1 MTPTTLSP
9 RTRLAHYDIVSRLGA
24 GGMGE
29 VYRAYD
35 STLARDV
42 AIKVLPPHMSDDP
55 EMRERFEREAQALAA
70 LSHPNILAIHELGC
84 VEGVSFVVTELLE
97 GESLRQRLAHGPL
110 PWRSVVEVSTQAADA
125 LAVAHAKGVV
135 HRDVKPENLFLLKNG
150 WLKMLDFG
158 LARLTTVGEEA
169 DHRTM
174 AVLTEARR
182 ILGTLG
188 YMAPEQAV
196 GEPAGPR
203 ADIFALGCVMYE
215 MVTGKRPFQGTT
227 PAETIAA
234 TLRAV
239 PLPLGDVTPGTP
251 LTLQRII
258 DQCLVKDVSAR
269 FSSAADLAA
278 ALRAMVAD
286 SAFSPGSVR
295 ARKLRPTERSVAI
308 LPFAHDGDAGAEY
321 LADGFTEAVI
331 NRLSQVPG
339 LRVVP
344 RSTVFQFKGRDIDL
358 TSVALALNAH
368 SLVTGRVATR
378 EQLVSIQAELIDAE
392 TQDQIWGHHYR
403 HDVSGILSFEEEV
416 AEHIAQ
422 MLDARLMHEPKRRLR
437 RHSPDDV
444 TVPPVG
450 ARPAGVDSMDA

>member
-42 AIKVLPPHMSDDP
+42 AIKVLPPHLSDDP
-55 EMRERFEREAQALAA
+55 EMRERFEREAQALAS

-97 GESLRQRLAHGPL
+97 GESLRQRLANGPL
-110 PWRSVVEVSTQAADA
+110 PWRSVVEVSAQAADA

-135 HRDVKPENLFLLKNG
+135 HRDVKPENLFLLKSG

-158 LARLTTVGEEA
+158 LARLTTVGEGA
-169 DHRTM
+169 DQPTM

-234 TLRAV
+234 TLRSV
-239 PLPLGDVTPGTP
+239 PPPLDEAAPGTP
-251 LTLQRII
+251 MTLQRII
-258 DQCLVKDVSAR
+258 EHCLVKDASAR
-269 FSSAADLAA
+269 FSSAADVAA
-278 ALRAMVAD
+278 ALRAVVVDA
-286 SAFSPGSVR
+286 AFSPGPVR
-295 ARKLRPTERSVAI
+295 ARKLRPGERSVAV
-308 LPFAHDGDAGAEY
+308 LPFAHDGDAEADY
-321 LADGFTEAVI
+321 VADGVTEAVI

-339 LRVVP
+339 FRVVP
-344 RSTVFQFKGRDIDL
+344 RGTSFQFKGRDIDL
-358 TSVALALNAH
+358 TSAALALNAQA
-368 SLVTGRVATR
+368 LVTGRVVTR
-378 EQLVSIQAELIDAE
+378 EQIVSIQVELIDAA
-392 TQDQIWGHHYR
+392 TQDQVWGHRYR
-403 HDVSGILSFEEEV
+403 KDVSGILACEEEV
-416 AEHIAQ
+416 AEHVAQ
-422 MLDARLMHEPKRRLR
+422 ALNICLVQEHKRRAR
-437 RHSPDDV
+437 RHGPVDV
-444 TVPPVG
+444 ALP
-450 ARPAGVDSMDA
+450 PAGPVRSGVAVA